1 KIFEELLENSKHEEL
16 VLKCFCYLLKQD
28 LLLYEKKEQNDML
41 KLILFEIDKELQL
54 DNSSFSDKYLKTF
67 KKFQKGIINSIWVTI
82 DGYKKVLR
90 ILDKIN
96 FKDNDY
102 SNDESQDTDSLNSS
116 SSYECYED
124 SNNSSKEDEDD
135 MQKRKNLLRNLKN
148 TCTHINKIVEWK
160 IDGYDVLNEIF
171 QNIKKDSIENFSHD
185 CPLMSL
191 NGTYEHE
198 IGSFFDVL
206 LNFNDVQVAWNEE
219 ESEASKERVIS
230 TTNDRVYGH
239 KPDFQVLYYLQFETY
254 ELAFCEISGVP
265 ELVDTKKFNADKNK
279 LCRFGSDAKARML
292 KKIYDIDSGY
302 FYKNLQNLLK
312 IPIMLIQVYQAMVD
326 LSSNNIYSPIGS
338 FILLD
343 EIEYFFEKQTELY
356 QIDFITKLLKVR
368 ESVKK
373 TLSEIKLHFNEATL
387 QVTKPPWQIARI
399 NYNVVLTTPN

>member
-1 KIFEELLENSKHEEL
+1 
-16 VLKCFCYLLKQD
+16 
-28 LLLYEKKEQNDML
+28 M
-41 KLILFEIDKELQL
+41 
-54 DNSSFSDKYLKTF
+54 KYPLTNL
-67 KKFQKGIINSIWVTI
+67 FQKGIINSNWVTI

-90 ILDKIN
+90 ILDKII
-96 FKDNDY
+96 FKDNDD
-102 SNDESQDTDSLNSS
+102 SNDESQDTDSLKSS

-148 TCTHINKIVEWK
+148 T
-160 IDGYDVLNEIF
+160 Y
-171 QNIKKDSIENFSHD
+171 SIENFSHD

-191 NGTYEHE
+191 NVDYNINWTINSKTRLIKKFYSSIKRNSIYATFTPSLVKNIPASNYNEGTYEHE

-206 LNFNDVQVAWNEE
+206 LNFNDVQVAC
-219 ESEASKERVIS
+219 
-230 TTNDRVYGH
+230 DRVYGH
-239 KPDFQVLYYLQFETY
+239 KPDFRVLYYLQFETY
-254 ELAFCEISGVP
+254 ELAFCEISGAP

-312 IPIMLIQVYQAMVD
+312 IPIMLIQVYCSTLYIYQYTQEAMVD
-326 LSSNNIYSPIGS
+326 LRSSNIYSPIGS

-356 QIDFITKLLKVR
+356 QVDFITKLLKVR

-373 TLSEIKLHFNEATL
+373 TLSEIKLHFNEATKAPHEPARKPNNLVGSQASL
-387 QVTKPPWQIARI
+387 QAE
-399 NYNVVLTTPN
+399 